1 MFIAINRR
9 HQTPHQEQRMK
20 LFSFFIG
27 TALALLVGA
36 CASTSPA
43 EKSSKQS
50 EVREATQRS
59 LQKFYKADPTLQS
72 AVAMAPG
79 YGIFTTYG
87 LSFIL
92 GGAGG
97 SGIVHNNST
106 NVDTFMD
113 TAQASAG
120 LQAGVAQTDTLI
132 VFKTQQAL
140 EKFVEK
146 GWTAGAGGMAQ
157 AGAKGESVG
166 PGGGEQG
173 IADAKYYTLTPNG
186 LQAGLAGAGTKFW
199 KSKDLN

>member
-1 MFIAINRR
+1 
-9 HQTPHQEQRMK
+9 MK
-20 LFSFFIG
+20 FFNVL
-27 TALALLVGA
+27 TVAALALMVGA
-36 CASTSPA
+36 CASTTPA
-43 EKSSKQS
+43 EKSSKQA
-50 EVREATQRS
+50 EVREATQKS

-87 LSFIL
+87 ISFII

-106 NVDTFMD
+106 GADTFMD

-120 LQAGVAQTDTLI
+120 LQAGAAQTDTLF
-132 VFKTQQAL
+132 VFKTPQAL

-146 GWTAGAGGMAQ
+146 GWTAGAGGAAQ

-186 LQAGLAGAGTKFW
+186 LQAGLAGVGTKFW

>member
-1 MFIAINRR
+1 MR
-9 HQTPHQEQRMK
+9 
-20 LFSFFIG
+20 LFNVL
-27 TALALLVGA
+27 TVAALALSVGA
-36 CASTSPA
+36 CASVSPA
-43 EKSSKQS
+43 EKASKQA
-50 EVREATQRS
+50 EVRQATQNS
-59 LQKFYKADPTLQS
+59 LQKFYKSDPNLQS
-72 AVAMAPG
+72 EVARAPG

-87 LSFIL
+87 LSFII

-106 NVDTFMD
+106 NADTFME
-113 TAQASAG
+113 TAQGSAG
-120 LQAGVAQTDTLI
+120 LQAGIAQTDTLI
-132 VFKTQQAL
+132 VFKTPQAM

-157 AGAKGESVG
+157 AGAKGDSVG